1 MMYKLLNQLI
11 ALVEEYEKDVNPQD
25 DNVDLFGHWL
35 YERNRLSEKS
45 RLPEPEWLGKSNGR
59 SAESV
64 INTSLV
70 HLYRYARLHA
80 KAALSDSSF
89 ATPDE
94 LIYLLNLRAFGD
106 MSKTALIRLNVH
118 EKSAG
123 IQIINR
129 LILHGWV
136 VQSPGDQDKRNKIIS
151 ITEKG
156 LHTLENNMEKVR
168 KASVDVTGDIT
179 HEEKME
185 LIRILTKLE
194 DYHLDHS
201 KNLLS

>member
-1 MMYKLLNQLI
+1 MYNLLNQLI
-11 ALVEEYEKDVNPQD
+11 FLVAEYETTQPQNEDV
-25 DNVDLFGHWL
+25 VLFGQWL
-35 YERNRLSEKS
+35 NERNSAHTNQT
-45 RLPEPEWLGKSNGR
+45 LPEPDWQGKANGR
-59 SAESV
+59 SAESM

-80 KAALSDSSF
+80 KSAITDSAF

-94 LIYLLNLRAFGD
+94 FIYLINLRALGS
-106 MSKTALIRLNVH
+106 MTKTALIRLNVH

-129 LILHGWV
+129 LISNGLV
-136 VQSPGDQDKRNKIIS
+136 EQLQGDHDKRNKIIS

-156 LHTLENNMEKVR
+156 TEALDQSMDKIR
-168 KASVDVTGDIT
+168 KASVDVTGNIS

-194 DYHLDHS
+194 NHHLQES
-201 KNLLS
+201 KNLLL

>member
-1 MMYKLLNQLI
+1 MMYKLLNQLVL
-11 ALVEEYEKDVNPQD
+11 LVEEYEKTVSPADED
-25 DNVDLFGHWL
+25 VDLFGRWL
-35 YERNRLSEKS
+35 TARNRPDRSTG
-45 RLPEPEWLGKSNGR
+45 LPEPDWIGKPSGR

-80 KAALSDSSF
+80 KAAISDSTF

-94 LIYLLNLRAFGD
+94 LIYLINLKAFGS
-106 MSKTALIRLNVH
+106 MTKTALIRLNVH

-129 LILHGWV
+129 LIVNGLV
-136 VQSPGDQDKRNKIIS
+136 EQVPGDQDKRNKIIT
-151 ITEKG
+151 ITAKG
-156 LHTLENNMEKVR
+156 MEALENSMDKFR
-168 KASVDVTGDIT
+168 QASVDVVGDIT
-179 HEEKME
+179 QEEKLE

-194 DYHLDHS
+194 NYHMDKS
-201 KNLLS
+201 KDLLL